1 MYIVDGFKSSMGKF
15 LDERM
20 QWESL
25 TALQANADDVVMPN
39 GFKVF
44 CNTENAWY
52 RLACTNCYD
61 LSTYVWTLAEAPEG
75 SLQTKMQ
82 FTTMPTA
89 SSEYV
94 GKVFEYIG
102 ETDATFTHG
111 YFYEVA
117 GDLDNP
123 GSYMWTNVEVQAKY
137 GQIIQYSV
145 MPDVTE
151 LPMGSIIQF
160 VGTATGAFIPGYFY
174 TNEEVNY
181 SITFADG
188 VTPFATIAS
197 IYKLKKAG
205 LNTADSIVIYVDA
218 DNNWKI
224 EDTVVDLEEIGIK
237 LDKSY
242 EPVDGDTFTITYVT
256 PGVVSWINQ
265 PVQPS
270 SGGGEAEEATF
281 TSEFATTINIA
292 GTGIT
297 TQTKWPQGT
306 PIETFLRDAFCPPT
320 PPVFT
325 ASVTPA
331 EGFKDKNEPINSL
344 DFTINVT
351 SFGSVDANSIK
362 VKVSVGM
369 TVVGEHDVTEPGT
382 ITITETTPLTVS
394 KTYMVELS
402 WLNKPTDTT
411 RMTQTLSFKF
421 DVVSP
426 SYYGIVDVAP
436 EAVDETIIKSL
447 NKTVIED
454 VNFTY
459 NSVVM
464 SNQRICYV
472 TRYGA
477 GLKKIK
483 DGNGFDITNAF
494 TITQVEMDG
503 DTYNVITLTNT
514 GTYPASAPGTIIFSS

>member
-25 TALQANADDVVMPN
+25 TALQANADGVVMPN

-52 RLACTNCYD
+52 RLSCTDCYD

-94 GKVFEYIG
+94 GKAFEYIG

-117 GDLDNP
+117 EDLDNP
-123 GSYMWTNVEVQAKY
+123 GSYMWTNVAVQEK
-137 GQIIQYSV
+137 QVQVQYSV

-160 VGTATGAFIPGYFY
+160 VGTATGTFIPGYFY

-197 IYKLKKAG
+197 IYKLEKAG
-205 LNTADSIVIYVDA
+205 LNTTDSVVIYVDA

-224 EDTVVDLEEIGIK
+224 EDSPIDLDEIGIK
-237 LDKSY
+237 LNNAY
-242 EPVDGDTFTITYVT
+242 EPVDGDSFTITYVT
-256 PGVVSWINQ
+256 PGVVTWINQ

-270 SGGGEAEEATF
+270 SGSEEAVF
-281 TSEFATTINIA
+281 TSALTPTVNVQ
-292 GTGIT
+292 GTGIKPST
-297 TQTKWPQGT
+297 TWSTGT
-306 PIETFLRDAFCPPT
+306 SIEAFIRDAFCPPA

-325 ASVTPA
+325 VYSTSAPSGDIDAPFGSEIGPVEYFVNFT
-331 EGFKDKNEPINSL
+331 SL
-344 DFTINVT
+344 GDVVADSINVT
-351 SFGSVDANSIK
+351 
-362 VKVSVGM
+362 VKQGM
-369 TVVGEHDVTEPGT
+369 TTIGTTDVTGLGT
-382 ITITETTPLTVS
+382 FSVKDPNTVNITN
-394 KTYMVELS
+394 TYMVHVS
-402 WLNKPTDTT
+402 WLNKPGDTERIINT
-411 RMTQTLSFKF
+411 TNFAFKF
-421 DVVSP
+421 SHY

-436 EAVDETIIKSL
+436 DALDETKIKEL
-447 NKTVIED
+447 PTVLKLD
-454 VNFTY
+454 ADYTY
-459 NSVVM
+459 KSIVM
-464 SNQRICYV
+464 TNQRVCYA
-472 TRYGA
+472 TPTQYGDV
-477 GLKKIK
+477 KVIK
-483 DGNGFDITNAF
+483 DSNGFDITSAF
-494 TITQVEMDG
+494 TFSTMTINDQPYT
-503 DTYNVITLTNT
+503 VITLTNT
-514 GTYPASAPGTIIFSS
+514 GTYPTANPGTIIFSK

>member
-1 MYIVDGFKSSMGKF
+1 MNVIDGFKSSMGKF

-20 QWESL
+20 QWDSL
-25 TALQANADDVVMPN
+25 AALQANADGVVMPN

-52 RLACTNCYD
+52 RMSCTDCYN

-82 FTTMPTA
+82 FTSMPTA

-117 GDLDNP
+117 EDLDNP
-123 GSYMWTNVEVQAKY
+123 GSYIWTDVEVQAKY

-197 IYKLKKAG
+197 VYKLEKAG
-205 LNTADSIVIYVDA
+205 LNTADSVVIYVDA

-224 EDTVVDLEEIGIK
+224 EASPIDLDEIGIK
-237 LDKSY
+237 LNNAY
-242 EPVDGDTFTITYVT
+242 EPVDGNSFTITYVT
-256 PGVVSWINQ
+256 PGVVTWINQ

-270 SGGGEAEEATF
+270 SGSEEAVF
-281 TSEFATTINIA
+281 TSALTPTVNVQ
-292 GTGIT
+292 GTGIKPST
-297 TQTKWPQGT
+297 TWSTGT
-306 PIETFLRDAFCPPT
+306 SIEAFIRDAFCPPT

-325 ASVTPA
+325 ATVTPT

-351 SFGSVDANSIK
+351 SLGSVDASSVK
-362 VKVSVGM
+362 VKVSHSS
-369 TVVGEHDVTEPGT
+369 TLVGEQDVTVTGT
-382 ITITETTPLTVS
+382 ITITETTPLTAS
-394 KTYMVELS
+394 RTYTVELS

-436 EAVDETIIKSL
+436 EEVNETIIKSL

-472 TRYGA
+472 TIYGA

-494 TITQVEMDG
+494 TITQVVMDG